1 MKLRKNL
8 GAKMTALIA
17 SLLTLGGGWA
27 LVHQNPPAN
36 ADNATTSAASAASTP
51 AAGTTGTRSAAPKP
65 QAVQPKTVKR
75 HVRTHV
81 S

>member
-8 GAKMTALIA
+8 GAKMTALVA
-17 SLLTLGGGWA
+17 SLLALGGGWA

-36 ADNATTSAASAASTP
+36 ADNATTSAAPAASTP
-51 AAGTTGTRSAAPKP
+51 ATGTRSAAPKP
-65 QAVQPKTVKR
+65 QAVQPTTVKR